1 MLAERTPQQK
11 AEDDETQRLL
21 RASHTRAKLT
31 DAERVVSRGVI
42 LEAIAR
48 ENITRMEAV
57 RAAGRNR
64 SADGGATLEMLAEEK
79 TRLAHALQL
88 QGKYTDA
95 ADVHPLLTR
104 ATELRKVQEA
114 IERPESEKCNC
125 APDRILLNGVEQEV
139 GCEFTVREIYSP
151 RDRQM
156 VALVGCK
163 KCPDLNTRP
172 LRK

>member
-1 MLAERTPQQK
+1 MIAERTPAQK

-21 RASHTRAKLT
+21 RASHTRAHLS

-48 ENITRMEAV
+48 DNIRAMEAV
-57 RAAGRNR
+57 RAEGRNR
-64 SADGGATLEMLAEEK
+64 SSQGGATLEMLAEEK

-88 QGKYTDA
+88 QGKYVEA
-95 ADVHPLLTR
+95 ADVHPQLTR
-104 ATELRKVQEA
+104 ANEYRKVQEA
-114 IERPESEKCNC
+114 IDRPDSEKCTCN
-125 APDRILLNGVEQEV
+125 PDRILLNGVEQEV
-139 GCEFTVREIYSP
+139 GCEFTVREIYSR
-151 RDRQM
+151 RDKAM

>member
-1 MLAERTPQQK
+1 MLAERTPEQK
-11 AEDDETQRLL
+11 EQDAETQKLL
-21 RASHTRAKLT
+21 RASHTRAHLT

-48 ENITRMEAV
+48 ENIRAMEAV
-57 RAAGRNR
+57 RASGLNR
-64 SADGGATLEMLAEEK
+64 SSQGGATLEMLAEEK

-88 QGKYTDA
+88 QGKYVEA
-95 ADVHPLLTR
+95 ADVHPQLTR

-114 IERPESEKCNC
+114 IDRPDSEKCRC
-125 APDRILLNGVEQEV
+125 TPDRILLNGVEVEV
-139 GCEFTVREIYSP
+139 PCEYVEREIYSP
-151 RDRQM
+151 RHKQM
-156 VALVGCK
+156 LQLVRCK